1 MPADTVEAGLT
12 APTLS
17 SAPRRI
23 HEAIAPWVQRQ
34 PSHLAVQDA
43 QHCLSYQQLW
53 AASDALAQQL
63 QQAGVGPGDRLLVV
77 GENCVAACAL
87 FVAASKL
94 DAWVS
99 IVNARLSEREIAQFK
114 EHSGARRVVYLTHV
128 SPEAVVHARHAE
140 AVAWDTPV
148 GALGLGPLNAQARRS
163 LAAPTRP
170 SRWRPWS
177 TPQAPR
183 ATPRG

>member
-1 MPADTVEAGLT
+1 MPADTGGRLDG
-12 APTLS
+12 PTLS

-34 PSHLAVQDA
+34 PGHLAVQDA
-43 QHCLSYQQLW
+43 QHRLSYQQLW
-53 AASDALAQQL
+53 AASDALAQRL
-63 QQAGVGPGDRLLVV
+63 QQAGWPRRPPAGGGRELRRRLR
-77 GENCVAACAL
+77 L

-114 EHSGARRVVYLTHV
+114 AHSGARRVVYLTHV

-140 AVAWDTPV
+140 AVGWDTPLAHWV
-148 GALGLGPLNAQARRS
+148 WAR
-163 LAAPTRP
+163 
-170 SRWRPWS
+170 
-177 TPQAPR
+177 
-183 ATPRG
+183 